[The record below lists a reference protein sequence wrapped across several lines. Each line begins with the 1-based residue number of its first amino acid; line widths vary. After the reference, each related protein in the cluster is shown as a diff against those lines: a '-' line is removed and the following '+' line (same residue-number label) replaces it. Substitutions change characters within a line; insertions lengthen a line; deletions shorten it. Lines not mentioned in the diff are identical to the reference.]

1 MLLCGTQSLTCKRF
15 KYVGCK
21 FSVCGK
27 QLSCETP
34 QNGIRL
40 AWRALIMATEVED
53 DNAIRSILHM
63 LNDFGTD
70 DAFALMSTCQFKM
83 T

>member
-1 MLLCGTQSLTCKRF
+1 MLLCGKYSLICKRF
-15 KYVGCK
+15 KYIGCK

-53 DNAIRSILHM
+53 NNAICSILHM
-63 LNDFGTD
+63 LNDFGAD
-70 DAFALMSTCQFKM
+70 DALALMSVCQYKV